1 MNNLVCAEFSR
12 LFKSFIFR
20 LGALFSFGFAVFAI
34 FMRYMDVVNYPSE
47 YTQLPVSYSNADGL
61 IFAGGFYLVFAL
73 AVFVILFVGTEYSDG
88 TMRNKLIAGHLRFRI
103 YLSKLIVCAA
113 ANVLFHLLY
122 IITALLL
129 GFLLIHGVTYSSGI
143 LLKYILLGVCVTL
156 AFSAVLVCLS
166 MCIPNKAV
174 SAVTGLLLTII
185 LLGSALTISMRL
197 SAPEYTEAF
206 AYTDEASGKL
216 IKVDRERNDQY
227 LTGTK
232 RKIYTFLYDFLPTCQ
247 FYQIVQVS
255 DTPIEN
261 YGILIAYDGL
271 LLFLSTGPGILIFGK
286 KDLK

>member
-166 MCIPNKAV
+166 MCITNKAA
-174 SAVTGLLLTII
+174 SAVIGLLLT
-185 LLGSALTISMRL
+185 
-197 SAPEYTEAF
+197 
-206 AYTDEASGKL
+206 
-216 IKVDRERNDQY
+216 DR
-227 LTGTK
+227 K
-232 RKIYTFLYDFLPTCQ
+232 S
-247 FYQIVQVS
+247 VV
-255 DTPIEN
+255 
-261 YGILIAYDGL
+261 
-271 LLFLSTGPGILIFGK
+271 
-286 KDLK
+286 